1 MKNSVKWITALAA
14 AVVTLGAAAQAQA
27 QAEAPAG
34 TQTGVQAPVMAQERV
49 YTLAECLA
57 IGLERNYAVRI
68 ARGEERIAANNATWG
83 NAGFLPTV
91 GLSGGYNTASDA
103 TRTTPRQGEPTTE
116 TGSVTGTFSAGLDV
130 QWTIFN
136 GMSVRTN
143 WKRLRELEA
152 MGELAA
158 RVAIEDF
165 VASLTAEYYNYIQQT
180 IRLRNYQYAASLSSE
195 RLRIAEARYLLGNGS
210 RPEVLQA
217 RVDFNADSSLY
228 ITQKERIATSRIRLN
243 ELMAAPDIDREFAPG
258 DSLIAIDEGLQLA
271 LLNDQMLTSNASL
284 AHAARSAAVAGLDA
298 RIVTARAYPA
308 LRLGAGYGYA
318 ANSYNRG
325 VTLKRHSW
333 GPDAGLSLGFTIFDG
348 NRRREIRNARIAADN
363 AALRSAEIETALKA
377 DLATFWQAYQNN
389 LQLLALERDNVVS
402 ARQNYEAARDLYM
415 TGVMAG
421 IELREAQM
429 SLLDGEERL
438 LTAQYNTKVC
448 EISLLQVSGRALD
461 YLEN

>member
-1 MKNSVKWITALAA
+1 VALL
-14 AVVTLGAAAQAQA
+14 AVVAAQPLWAQGA
-27 QAEAPAG
+27 QG
-34 TQTGVQAPVMAQERV
+34 AQERV

-57 IGLERNYAVRI
+57 IGLEQNYSVRI

-91 GLSGGYNTASDA
+91 GLTGGYNAALDA
-103 TRTTPRQGEPTTE
+103 ARTTPREGPQTTE
-116 TGSVTGTFSAGLDV
+116 TGALTGAFSTGLDV

-136 GMSVRTN
+136 GMSVQTN

-158 RVAIEDF
+158 RIAIEDF
-165 VASLTAEYYNYIQQT
+165 VAALTAEYYNYIQQT
-180 IRLRNYQYAASLSSE
+180 IRLRNYEYATSLSSE
-195 RLRIAEARYLLGNGS
+195 RLRITEARYLLGNGS

-243 ELMAAPDIDREFAPG
+243 ELMAATDPDRQFAPG
-258 DSLIAIDEGLQLA
+258 DSVIRIDEGLQLVE
-271 LLNDQMLTSNASL
+271 LHDRMLTSSASL
-284 AHAARSAAVAGLDA
+284 AHAARSAVVAGLDA
-298 RIVTARAYPA
+298 KIVTARAYPA

-318 ANSYNRG
+318 ANTYNRG
-325 VTLKRHSW
+325 GTRNRHTW
-333 GPDAGLSLGFTIFDG
+333 GPDAGVSLGFTIFDG
-348 NRRREIRNARIAADN
+348 NRRREIRNARIAAEN
-363 AALRSAEIETALKA
+363 AALRSAEIETALRA

-389 LQLLALERDNVVS
+389 LQLLALERENVVS

-415 TGVMAG
+415 TGVLAG

-429 SLLDGEERL
+429 SLLGGEERL
-438 LTAQYNTKVC
+438 LVALYNTKMC
-448 EISLLQVSGRALD
+448 EISLLQVSGSALD
-461 YLEN
+461 YLEPVWNR

>member
-1 MKNSVKWITALAA
+1 MNSRIIVSIFGLAA
-14 AVVTLGAAAQAQA
+14 TLL
-27 QAEAPAG
+27 APRVAG
-34 TQTGVQAPVMAQERV
+34 AQERV

-57 IGLERNYAVRI
+57 IGLENNHSVRV
-68 ARGEERIAANNATWG
+68 ARGEQQIAENNATWG

-91 GLSGGYNTASDA
+91 GLSSGYNASLDA
-103 TRTTPRQGEPTTE
+103 TRTTPREGAATTE
-116 TGSVTGTFSAGLDV
+116 TGALTGAFSAGLDV
-130 QWTIFN
+130 SWTIFN
-136 GMSVRTN
+136 GMRVQTN

-158 RVAIEDF
+158 RVTIEDF

-180 IRLRNYQYAASLSSE
+180 IRLRNYEYAASLSSE
-195 RLRIAEARYLLGNGS
+195 RLRISEARYLLGNGS

-243 ELMAAPDIDREFAPG
+243 ELMALPDLDREFAPG
-258 DSLIAIDEGLQLA
+258 DSIIGIDEGLVFARLHD
-271 LLNDQMLTSNASL
+271 LMMTSSAEL
-284 AHAARSAAVAGLDA
+284 AHAARSATVAELDA
-298 RIVTARAYPA
+298 KLVRSRAYPA
-308 LRLGAGYGYA
+308 LNLGAGYGYA
-318 ANSYNRG
+318 ANTYNRG
-325 VTLKRHSW
+325 GTRNRHSW

-348 NRRREIRNARIAADN
+348 SNRRRETRNARITADN

-389 LQLLALERDNVVS
+389 LQLLALERENVVS

-429 SLLDGEERL
+429 SLLSGEERL
-438 LTAQYNTKVC
+438 LTALYNTKLC
-448 EISLLQVSGRALD
+448 EISLLQVSGQALD
-461 YLEN
+461 YVE